1 MNLLDKNKEYKE
13 SLKLKI
19 FSITLIL
26 VLPLTAQQ
34 KIKENIFYYTTLNE
48 FHDLS
53 IIGNGKA

>member
-53 IIGNGKA
+53 ITGNGKA

>member
-34 KIKENIFYYTTLNE
+34 KIKENILLYN
-48 FHDLS
+48 
-53 IIGNGKA
+53 IK